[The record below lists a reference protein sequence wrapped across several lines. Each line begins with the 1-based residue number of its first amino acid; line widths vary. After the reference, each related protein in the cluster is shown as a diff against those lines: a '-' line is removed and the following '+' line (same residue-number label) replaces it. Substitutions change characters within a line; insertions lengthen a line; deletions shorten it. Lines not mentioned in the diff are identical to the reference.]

1 MHKPIALIKTA
12 HFLRSLRVRLI
23 LDRVSMLFEASK
35 IPSHCCLQI
44 GERYHLRHLMGGRL
58 PETASKVEL
67 LCVLADSMNNHATN
81 DANTG
86 GGDHSAARVP
96 DDPPPDTFAP
106 EPLVAGQRSAERRV
120 GNRGVTKCKSRRA

>member
-44 GERYHLRHLMGGRL
+44 GERYHHRHFMGGRL
-58 PETASKVEL
+58 QETASKVEL
-67 LCVLADSMNNHATN
+67 LCVLADCMNNHATN
-81 DANTG
+81 ADNVG
-86 GGDHSAARVP
+86 
-96 DDPPPDTFAP
+96 
-106 EPLVAGQRSAERRV
+106 RSEEHTSKLQSLLRTSYAV
-120 GNRGVTKCKSRRA
+120 

>member
-44 GERYHLRHLMGGRL
+44 GERYHHRHLMGGRL
-58 PETASKVEL
+58 QETASKVEL
-67 LCVLADSMNNHATN
+67 LCVLADCMNNHATN
-81 DANTG
+81 ADNVG
-86 GGDHSAARVP
+86 GGDHPAARVP
-96 DDPPPDTFAP
+96 DEPPPEAFAS
-106 EPLVAGQRSAERRV
+106 EDR
-120 GNRGVTKCKSRRA
+120 KSTRLNSSH

>member
-44 GERYHLRHLMGGRL
+44 GERYHHRHLMGGRL
-58 PETASKVEL
+58 QETASKVEL
-67 LCVLADSMNNHATN
+67 LCVLADCMNNHATN
-81 DANTG
+81 AANVG
-86 GGDHSAARVP
+86 GGDHTAASVP
-96 DDPPPDTFAP
+96 T
-106 EPLVAGQRSAERRV
+106 RSEGRRV
-120 GNRGVTKCKSRRA
+120 GKESVSKCRYRGWPDT